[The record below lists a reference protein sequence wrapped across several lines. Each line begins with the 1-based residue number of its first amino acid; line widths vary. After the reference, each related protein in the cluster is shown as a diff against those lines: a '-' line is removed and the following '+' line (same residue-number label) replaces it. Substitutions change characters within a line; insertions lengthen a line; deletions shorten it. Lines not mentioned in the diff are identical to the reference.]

1 MIYYV
6 IIFVVAAALGALAAI
21 VATNGRK
28 AKLLGENAQLRGQL
42 LQKDEQMRQA
52 ESRIAD
58 ERLQKEK
65 DVERLQKEIIRQQEA
80 AQKQLEAAD
89 RRRQENDERMTERFQ
104 KLKEEFQTVSEGVLR
119 SRQQQLEKTGK
130 DTLQGITSP
139 LMAELKRMQALVG
152 ETDREQQKALAEL
165 KASIRANMEQSKGLG
180 QKADSLAEALR
191 GENKTQGNFGE
202 LRLAQLL
209 DNMGFVEGEQ
219 YEQQSILTDENGKTI
234 KTADGHAL
242 QPDVILK
249 FPDNRNLI
257 IDSKVSLTAFQDY
270 YNAQTETDKA
280 SALDRHLKSIR
291 AHVDELSKKDY
302 AAYLPGGGVDFVI
315 MFVFNEGAVQL
326 ALTADPKLFEQA
338 WRKKVIICS
347 GSNLYGLLR
356 LLESAWKQQR
366 RLENEQKL
374 MAAARDVVERVQMFS
389 ERFEKVEDALRK
401 TQSAVNDVKI
411 ITANSG
417 ASIIT
422 SARKMLK
429 YGAEQSTKHKA
440 LPAPENN
447 NEDAEE

>member
-28 AKLLGENAQLRGQL
+28 TKILGDNAMLQGELR
-42 LQKDEQMRQA
+42 
-52 ESRIAD
+52 
-58 ERLQKEK
+58 QKEK
-65 DVERLQKEIIRQQEA
+65 EIEHLGQEMARQQEL

-89 RRRQENDERMTERFQ
+89 RRQQDSDERMAERFQ

-130 DTLQGITSP
+130 DTLQGITDP

-219 YEQQSILTDENGKTI
+219 YEQQSTLTDENGKTI

-270 YNAQTETDKA
+270 YNAQTEKDKA
-280 SALDRHLKSIR
+280 NALDRHLKSIR

-302 AAYLPGGGVDFVI
+302 AAYLPSGGVDFVI

-326 ALTADPKLFEQA
+326 ALTADPKLYEEA

-417 ASIIT
+417 SSIIT

-429 YGAEQSTKHKA
+429 FGAEQSTKHKA
-440 LPAPENN
+440 LPTPEG
-447 NEDAEE
+447 ED